1 VTRLVIRQHRSSI
14 GEKIAARRTL
24 EALGLRRTGQTVE
37 QRDSPA
43 VRGMLRRIA
52 HLVEVNPEGASQQDA
67 GPAESGKPA
76 GRESGEVGRAS
87 STPVGTSRAESE

>member
-37 QRDSPA
+37 QTDSQA
-43 VRGMLRRIA
+43 VRGMLRRVA
-52 HLVEVNPEGASQQDA
+52 HLVEVTHDQA
-67 GPAESGKPA
+67 GGSAPADPKPA
-76 GRESGEVGRAS
+76 ARESGAVGQAN
-87 STPVGTSRAESE
+87 GTQVQSESERVT